1 MTALAGVGAYV
12 PEERVPIEEPA
23 ARFGLTPMQVKI
35 FRRYHGLGEVAR
47 APKEGLV
54 DLLRAA
60 VADLEDFDAVKA
72 RIRYVVHARSF
83 SVVVPYPKNPLREL
97 CDELGLEHAAAFAV
111 GHHACSSGLL
121 AVEVV
126 GRLLTADADD
136 DPDALALVLAGEKA
150 FTPQSQMVPETSFFG
165 EGASACLVRV
175 DGERDRLLAYA
186 TDLRGEFDDDSDETA
201 AQYQAV
207 YADAL
212 ADTVKAA
219 VDRSGTPLDEIA
231 LILPHNVNLVAWR
244 KVCRR
249 IGVPPAKVMLENVP
263 TLGHIFCADA
273 FINYRTARRRGLLRP
288 GDRYVMA
295 AAGAGLGAAFSALVF
310 EH

>member
-47 APKEGLV
+47 APKEEV
-54 DLLRAA
+54 IDLLRAA

-83 SVVVPYPKNPLREL
+83 SVVVPYPRNPLREL

-126 GRLLTADADD
+126 GRLLTADADE

-165 EGASACLVRV
+165 EGASACLVRA

-186 TDLRGEFDDDSDETA
+186 TDLRGEFDDDSEQTA
-201 AQYQAV
+201 AQYQAI

-212 ADTVKAA
+212 ADTIKAA

-249 IGVPPAKVMLENVP
+249 IGVPPAKVMLGNVP
-263 TLGHIFCADA
+263 ILGHIFCADA
-273 FINYRTARRRGLLRP
+273 FINYRTARQRGLLRP

>member
-1 MTALAGVGAYV
+1 MTALAGVGVYV

-23 ARFGLTPMQVKI
+23 ERFGLTPMQVKI

-47 APKEGLV
+47 APKEELI

-60 VADLEDFDAVKA
+60 VADLEDFDEVKH

-83 SVVVPYPKNPLREL
+83 SVVVPYPRNPLREL
-97 CDELGLEHAAAFAV
+97 CDELGLEHASTFAV

-121 AVEVV
+121 AVEVA

-136 DPDALALVLAGEKA
+136 DPGTLALILAGEKA
-150 FTPQSQMVPETSFFG
+150 FTPQSQMVPDTSFFG
-165 EGASACLVRV
+165 EGASACLVRAE
-175 DGERDRLLAYA
+175 GERDRLLAYA
-186 TDLRGEFDDDSDETA
+186 TDLRGEFDDDSAETA
-201 AQYQAV
+201 AEYQSI

-212 ADTVKAA
+212 AAAIKAA
-219 VDRSGTPLDEIA
+219 VDRSGTPMDEIS

-249 IGVPPAKVMLENVP
+249 LGVPTGKVVLDNVP
-263 TLGHIFCADA
+263 ALGHVFCADA
-273 FINYRTARRRGLLRP
+273 FINYRTARQRGLLRA
-288 GDRYVMA
+288 GERYVMA